1 MSRLE
6 KRFASLQAAGKKAL
20 IPYICA
26 GDPSLEST
34 VPLLHELVR
43 SGASA
48 IELGMPF
55 SDPMADGPVIQ
66 RASERAISRGSNL
79 DFVFNCVKEFRKT
92 DSDTPIVLMGYANPV
107 ECRGQEA
114 FIRDAAEAGVDG
126 VLIVDY
132 PFDEVPEF
140 YEAVKKAGMDPIF
153 LLAPTSSDERVE
165 QVCRLATGYL
175 YYVSLKGTTGAGNR
189 LDIASVRQNVARIER
204 YAKCPVAV
212 GFGISNGETAR
223 EIASV
228 CSGVI
233 IGSALIREM
242 DKTPDDAVG
251 AAGRWLAGIRAA
263 LDAA

>member
-1 MSRLE
+1 
-6 KRFASLQAAGKKAL
+6 
-20 IPYICA
+20 
-26 GDPSLEST
+26 
-34 VPLLHELVR
+34 
-43 SGASA
+43 
-48 IELGMPF
+48 
-55 SDPMADGPVIQ
+55 
-66 RASERAISRGSNL
+66 
-79 DFVFNCVKEFRKT
+79 
-92 DSDTPIVLMGYANPV
+92 
-107 ECRGQEA
+107 
-114 FIRDAAEAGVDG
+114 
-126 VLIVDY
+126 
-132 PFDEVPEF
+132 
-140 YEAVKKAGMDPIF
+140 MDPIF

-251 AAGRWLAGIRAA
+251 AAGRWLAGIRSA

>member
-153 LLAPTSSDERVE
+153 LLAPTSSDERDRVPLLRVAE
-165 QVCRLATGYL
+165 
-175 YYVSLKGTTGAGNR
+175 GNHGGR
-189 LDIASVRQNVARIER
+189 KPARYR
-204 YAKCPVAV
+204 
-212 GFGISNGETAR
+212 FGETKRR
-223 EIASV
+223 ENRALREV
-228 CSGVI
+228 PGGCGV
-233 IGSALIREM
+233 RYQ
-242 DKTPDDAVG
+242 
-251 AAGRWLAGIRAA
+251 
-263 LDAA
+263 

>member
-79 DFVFNCVKEFRKT
+79 DFVFDCVKEFRKT
-92 DSDTPIVLMGYANPV
+92 DSDPPIVLMGYANPV

-126 VLIVDY
+126 VLI
-132 PFDEVPEF
+132 
-140 YEAVKKAGMDPIF
+140 
-153 LLAPTSSDERVE
+153 VE

-223 EIASV
+223 EIASI

-251 AAGRWLAGIRAA
+251 AAGRWLAGIRSA

>member
-6 KRFASLQAAGKKAL
+6 KRFASFQAAGKKAL

-165 QVCRLATGYL
+165 QVCRLAT
-175 YYVSLKGTTGAGNR
+175 STTCR
-189 LDIASVRQNVARIER
+189 
-204 YAKCPVAV
+204 
-212 GFGISNGETAR
+212 
-223 EIASV
+223 
-228 CSGVI
+228 
-233 IGSALIREM
+233 
-242 DKTPDDAVG
+242 
-251 AAGRWLAGIRAA
+251 
-263 LDAA
+263 

>member
-1 MSRLE
+1 M
-6 KRFASLQAAGKKAL
+6 
-20 IPYICA
+20 
-26 GDPSLEST
+26 
-34 VPLLHELVR
+34 
-43 SGASA
+43 
-48 IELGMPF
+48 
-55 SDPMADGPVIQ
+55 
-66 RASERAISRGSNL
+66 
-79 DFVFNCVKEFRKT
+79 
-92 DSDTPIVLMGYANPV
+92 
-107 ECRGQEA
+107 
-114 FIRDAAEAGVDG
+114 
-126 VLIVDY
+126 
-132 PFDEVPEF
+132 
-140 YEAVKKAGMDPIF
+140 
-153 LLAPTSSDERVE
+153 
-165 QVCRLATGYL
+165 
-175 YYVSLKGTTGAGNR
+175 SLKGTTGAGNR

>member
-79 DFVFNCVKEFRKT
+79 DFVFDCVKEFRKT

-140 YEAVKKAGMDPIF
+140 
-153 LLAPTSSDERVE
+153 
-165 QVCRLATGYL
+165 CR
-175 YYVSLKGTTGAGNR
+175 R
-189 LDIASVRQNVARIER
+189 
-204 YAKCPVAV
+204 
-212 GFGISNGETAR
+212 
-223 EIASV
+223 
-228 CSGVI
+228 
-233 IGSALIREM
+233 
-242 DKTPDDAVG
+242 
-251 AAGRWLAGIRAA
+251 
-263 LDAA
+263 

>member
-79 DFVFNCVKEFRKT
+79 DFARGIFKDFSIIQHKMLDTVRIRWSAAVRKRLSAT
-92 DSDTPIVLMGYANPV
+92 RQRRGLM
-107 ECRGQEA
+107 
-114 FIRDAAEAGVDG
+114 
-126 VLIVDY
+126 
-132 PFDEVPEF
+132 
-140 YEAVKKAGMDPIF
+140 
-153 LLAPTSSDERVE
+153 
-165 QVCRLATGYL
+165 
-175 YYVSLKGTTGAGNR
+175 VS
-189 LDIASVRQNVARIER
+189 
-204 YAKCPVAV
+204 
-212 GFGISNGETAR
+212 
-223 EIASV
+223 
-228 CSGVI
+228 
-233 IGSALIREM
+233 
-242 DKTPDDAVG
+242 
-251 AAGRWLAGIRAA
+251 
-263 LDAA
+263 